1 MSKIDK
7 VIDYL
12 YETNGDFIDKAMIQI
27 AEQRDNMIIQ
37 EMNKVCASINVGV
50 YVDEEKLK
58 KWVQMCA
65 ELEQLSAEAQREIAI
80 REKMIRLQCKVE
92 QLEIENA
99 ELKETIANLQ
109 TEHEDYWD
117 TVDDWEDN

>member
-1 MSKIDK
+1 MNKIDK

-12 YETNGDFIDKAMIQI
+12 YETNGDFVDKAMIHI

-37 EMNKVCASINVGV
+37 EMNRVCASINVGV
-50 YVDEEKLK
+50 YVDEAKLK

-80 REKMIRLQCKVE
+80 RDKMIRLQCRVE
-92 QLEIENA
+92 QLEQENSDLRA
-99 ELKETIANLQ
+99 ELNSLQ
-109 TEHEDYWD
+109 NEHEDYWD
-117 TVDDWEDN
+117 TCDDWEDN